1 VAYRS
6 SYLNSQNARRKGLGQ
21 KILMPMFIAAI
32 LATNYWVFVHDS
44 TPEVVEYVP
53 ERSLTPL
60 EGQPSSPATEPEHQS
75 PQRKKLDRIAAR
87 VMKGSIQNGEILG
100 RKLSDAK
107 INPKRY
113 RPVIA
118 ALDPLVDFRR
128 SLIGDTYRVDLNQEG
143 QILRLQYQRNPI
155 ELYEATL
162 SEDGSK
168 YLAKKVVVPIEKQ
181 PLRIGC
187 LVDGTLYE
195 SLIRCVEDP
204 KLASHLIQLLSFDLR
219 FYEDVRE
226 GDVVRFIGTKELVDG
241 RFFRYGPIKALEYQ
255 GKFNTL
261 QLFHHGTGTDLA
273 NYFKADGSSVQ
284 RDFLRSPLQYT
295 RVSSGYQERRYH
307 PVLHKYK
314 QHLAIDY
321 AAPLGTP
328 VWTVGE
334 GEVVWK
340 RRRGPSGNLV
350 VIRHASGYKSYYA
363 HLHRYASRL
372 RVGQKVKQGQ
382 VVGFVGA
389 TGRATGP
396 HLHFALKKGNRT
408 LNPLHFEGR
417 SIARIPSADREIF
430 ELSIRELMEE
440 LQKIPAITPVNRSL

>member
-1 VAYRS
+1 VAYRN
-6 SYLNSQNARRKGLGQ
+6 SYLNSRKSRRKGIGQ
-21 KILMPMFIAAI
+21 KILMPLFIGAI
-32 LATNYWVFVHDS
+32 LATNYWVFVYDS
-44 TPEVVEYVP
+44 APEVVEYVP
-53 ERSLTPL
+53 ERSLSPL
-60 EGQPSSPATEPEHQS
+60 ENQPTTPTTQPEEES

-87 VMKGSIQNGEILG
+87 VLKGSIQSGEILG
-100 RKLSDAK
+100 RKLADAK
-107 INPKRY
+107 IIPEQY

-143 QILRLQYQRNPI
+143 KILRLQYKRSPI
-155 ELYEATL
+155 ELYEAKL
-162 SEDGSK
+162 SKDGTR
-168 YLAKKVVVPIEKQ
+168 YLAEKVDVPIEKQ

-195 SLIRCVEDP
+195 SLARCVEDP
-204 KLASHLIQLLSFDLR
+204 KLASHLIKLLSFDLR
-219 FYEDVRE
+219 FYEDVRT

-261 QLFHHGTGTDLA
+261 QLFHHGTGNDIS
-273 NYFKADGSSVQ
+273 NYYKADGSSVQ
-284 RDFLRSPLQYT
+284 RDFLRSPLQFT

-328 VWTVGE
+328 VWTVGD

-350 VIRHASGYKSYYA
+350 VVRHSSGYKTYYA

-382 VVGFVGA
+382 IIGFVGA

-408 LNPLHFEGR
+408 LNPLEYDGR
-417 SIARIPSADREIF
+417 AIAQVPKQDRDAFDMAI
-430 ELSIRELMEE
+430 LQLMDE
-440 LQKIPAITPVNRSL
+440 LQKITAVTPVNRSL